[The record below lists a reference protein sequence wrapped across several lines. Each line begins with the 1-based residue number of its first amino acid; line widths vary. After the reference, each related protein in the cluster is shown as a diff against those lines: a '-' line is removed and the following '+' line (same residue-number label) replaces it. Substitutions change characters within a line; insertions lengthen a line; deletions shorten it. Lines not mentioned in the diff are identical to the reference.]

1 MQCSSFGVPGGF
13 GAQDYHATTCDDY
26 GRHWSRVI
34 TLLPFIQTLFE
45 IAVLRKG
52 PQHIPRSNILL
63 TLAVLLWLLAVLCQ
77 VAVIR
82 SIDES
87 DFVMELFSALVGV
100 ICFSAIVVAFGKAP
114 RLTQTITAILGCGAL
129 IAFAFAF
136 AYVFLQAIGSPV
148 LTLLVVWAIVLWSVS
163 VKGHIIASAIDRH
176 WYAGL
181 AVAVAVFIFQHVVHV
196 YISAP

>member
-1 MQCSSFGVPGGF
+1 ML
-13 GAQDYHATTCDDY
+13 A
-26 GRHWSRVI
+26 
-34 TLLPFIQTLFE
+34 FIQTLFE
-45 IAVLRKG
+45 IALLRKG
-52 PQHIPRSNILL
+52 PDQIPRSNILL
-63 TLAVLLWLLAVLCQ
+63 SLAVLLWVLAVLCQ
-77 VAVIR
+77 VAVIQ

-87 DFVMELFSALVGV
+87 DFVMELFSALIGV
-100 ICFSAIVVAFGKAP
+100 ICFSAIVVAFGKTP

-129 IAFAFAF
+129 LAFTFAF
-136 AYVFLQAIGSPV
+136 AYVLLQLIGSPV

-181 AVAVAVFIFQHVVHV
+181 AIAVAVFIFQHVVHA